1 MAYCTNSSTLCWIPK
16 DFHFLLNSKPKKVAM
31 PILQRQF
38 FYWTQHTVSL
48 LSDPEEATWVSV
60 GKLGHSF
67 RRKESADRF
76 TLEGFK
82 YRVKSGSI
90 IGTNKGLFTLPN
102 MIAWWSR
109 LNKITRARFF
119 ETPRSYETPSKPF
132 FTSQHGLKFSPRNG
146 REISSI
152 TRNEFKTRLDF
163 SFNIQ
168 SGF

>member
-1 MAYCTNSSTLCWIPK
+1 MKISDGLLHKQIHFVLNSHKTFTFYWIRNLK
-16 DFHFLLNSKPKKVAM
+16 GGNANIAKKVFLLNSTYC
-31 PILQRQF
+31 Q
-38 FYWTQHTVSL
+38 SL
-48 LSDPEEATWVSV
+48 VRY
-60 GKLGHSF
+60 
-67 RRKESADRF
+67 RRGNAADRF
-76 TLEGFK
+76 TSGRVQVLSKKWK
-82 YRVKSGSI
+82 YCRYKQRFIHTSTLS
-90 IGTNKGLFTLPN
+90 NK
-102 MIAWWSR
+102 IAWWSS

-152 TRNEFKTRLDF
+152 TRNEFKTKLDF